1 MTTDISGGNA
11 GQTPK
16 ERFDIASIPRSLPAV
31 PPPGSGD
38 DPRLGGRVITS
49 DVENVDVHIVGCPD
63 DTGIRNVGG
72 RTGASEG
79 PPTLRHWLFRQT
91 TGMNGELARIR
102 IHDLGDV
109 LPGRDI
115 EETHD
120 RLERMVAGH
129 AHDAPVVLI
138 GGGHDLAYASQSGI
152 LQGREG
158 TMAVLNLDAHLDVRP
173 LRDGTVVTS
182 GTPFRRL
189 LERWPDRLE
198 RLVEL
203 GIQPQ
208 HNSALHFEWARAH
221 GVEVH
226 TLDSLREGPGI
237 AARLK
242 QVLDEAASAADLV
255 TVSVDLDAFASAYA
269 PGVSAPPADG
279 FRPED
284 VLPFIEYAGRNPRVQ
299 LLDVVELSPE
309 NDVDDR
315 TARLA
320 ALVIW
325 RFLAG
330 VAAR

>member
-1 MTTDISGGNA
+1 MS
-11 GQTPK
+11 TPSNPH
-16 ERFDIASIPRSLPAV
+16 ERFAIPSIPRSLPPV
-31 PPPGSGD
+31 PPPGSDD
-38 DPRLGGRVITS
+38 DPRLGSRVITS

-63 DTGIRNVGG
+63 DSGIRHSGG

-79 PPTLRHWLFRQT
+79 PPTIRHWLYRQT
-91 TGMNGELARIR
+91 TGMGGELARIR

-109 LPGRDI
+109 LPGSDI
-115 EETHD
+115 EATHD
-120 RLERMVAGH
+120 RLERMIAGH
-129 AHDAPVVLI
+129 AHDAPIVLL
-138 GGGHDLAYASQSGI
+138 GGGHDLAYASQSGM
-152 LQGREG
+152 LLGQEG
-158 TMAVLNLDAHLDVRP
+158 SVAVLNLDAHLDVRP
-173 LRDGTVVTS
+173 LRDGRIITS

-208 HNSALHFEWARAH
+208 HNAASHVEWALSH
-221 GVEVH
+221 GVEIH

-237 AARLK
+237 ATRLK
-242 QVLDEAASAADLV
+242 QHLDAAASGADIV
-255 TVSVDLDAFASAYA
+255 TLSLDMDAFAAAFA

-284 VLPFIEYAGRNPRVQ
+284 VLPFIEAAGRNPKVR
-299 LLDVVELSPE
+299 LLEVLELSPE

-330 VAAR
+330 VAGR